1 MLRPKPVLPN
11 PGIMVF
17 ISGKSSPNGRKI
29 QVSEILWF
37 TQMYV
42 FEVSHDVMI
51 KDVQNKVDC
60 TIQRPRKETAPRL
73 GKGENLQGNP
83 WFLRCFLLSFFEVP

>member
-37 TQMYV
+37 TQIYPKMTKI
-42 FEVSHDVMI
+42 ENPL
-51 KDVQNKVDC
+51 K
-60 TIQRPRKETAPRL
+60 T
-73 GKGENLQGNP
+73 GEEILPTSTFIYN
-83 WFLRCFLLSFFEVP
+83 